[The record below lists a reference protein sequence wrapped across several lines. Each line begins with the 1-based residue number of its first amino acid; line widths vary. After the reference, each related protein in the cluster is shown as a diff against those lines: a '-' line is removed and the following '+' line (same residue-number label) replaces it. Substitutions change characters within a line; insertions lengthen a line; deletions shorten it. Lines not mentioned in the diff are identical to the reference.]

1 MSKWFSHR
9 LQGQFCI
16 SHNLYIGHIVQ
27 VLYLCCFVQM
37 QGNFILGNFVSGF
50 MILFN
55 LYPLNKLSGSST
67 CLKYSSWR
75 FVVLDHL
82 HSLMNKSNPCQHIK
96 SNKRFS
102 KLIYTQITI
111 HFIHTCTH
119 IFTVPLSVSL
129 ANAKI
134 SWTSQS
140 SPQYLRSE
148 REKNR
153 LSKSCLFYVSFRE
166 TLMFHHRQ

>member
-1 MSKWFSHR
+1 MHFTQLIHWTYSAGFVFV
-9 LQGQFCI
+9 LFCPDARVRCKAT
-16 SHNLYIGHIVQ
+16 LFWEKVA
-27 VLYLCCFVQM
+27 
-37 QGNFILGNFVSGF
+37 NFVSGF

-134 SWTSQS
+134 S
-140 SPQYLRSE
+140 
-148 REKNR
+148 
-153 LSKSCLFYVSFRE
+153 
-166 TLMFHHRQ
+166 